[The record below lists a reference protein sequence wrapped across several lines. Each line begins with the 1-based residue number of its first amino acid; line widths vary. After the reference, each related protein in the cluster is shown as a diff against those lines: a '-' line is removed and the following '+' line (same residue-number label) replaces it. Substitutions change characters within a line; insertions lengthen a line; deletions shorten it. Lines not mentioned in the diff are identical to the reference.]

1 MRTDDLARNLR
12 MILIIAVIVA
22 IVGSILYLIY
32 GVTILW
38 QAMAAG
44 IITGFLSL
52 LVIIFIAISIYLWTK
67 NLLIKRQL
75 KRCEMELMQCRAEL
89 RKKVDSTED
98 Q

>member
-1 MRTDDLARNLR
+1 MRTDELARNLR

-32 GVTILW
+32 GFTILW

-44 IITGFLSL
+44 IITGFLSI

-75 KRCEMELMQCRAEL
+75 KRYEMELMQCRAEL
-89 RKKVDSTED
+89 KKKIDSTRD

>member
-32 GVTILW
+32 GLTILW

-44 IITGFLSL
+44 IITGFLSI

-75 KRCEMELMQCRAEL
+75 HRCEMELMQCKAEL
-89 RKKVDSTED
+89 RKKVDSTQD